1 MSVCCPESGLE
12 TLRAIE
18 LEQGLQARGL
28 SDFVVLYQA
37 VTESTNVDVLDFYA
51 KNQKQA
57 IAICEQQNAGK
68 GRRGRLWHSPYA
80 RNIYCTIGIV
90 KDIPATR
97 LGLLSIVCGIA
108 LCQALSQSGFDDIRI
123 KWPNDL
129 YYQRKKLGGILIESR
144 PCHKGGYFLAIGFGL
159 NVLMTAEQLAQIPQ
173 AATSLG
179 AIADGEI
186 SRQRILGAA
195 VESIIKKIRGFDE
208 ESVHALIES
217 FKRHDAFYNQTVCVL
232 NGKEEIS
239 GIDEGISEH
248 GLLRLRTESGERQF
262 SAAEI
267 SLRGID

>member
-1 MSVCCPESGLE
+1 MRVSCPESIPE
-12 TLRAIE
+12 TLQAIE
-18 LEQGLQARGL
+18 LEQGLQTKGL

-51 KNQKQA
+51 KSQKQS

-68 GRRGRLWHSPYA
+68 GRRGRSWFSPYA
-80 RNIYCTIGIV
+80 QNIYCTIGIE

-108 LCQALSQSGFDDIRI
+108 LCDALSACGFEGIRI

-159 NVLMTAEQLAQIPQ
+159 NVLMTTEQLALIPQ

-179 AIADGEI
+179 EITDYGI
-186 SRQRILGAA
+186 SRQQILGAA
-195 VESIIKKIRGFDE
+195 VETIIKKIRDFNE
-208 ESVHALIES
+208 SSVHTLIES
-217 FKRHDAFYNQTVCVL
+217 FKCHDAFYDQTVCVL
-232 NGKEEIS
+232 NGREEVF

-248 GLLRLRTESGERQF
+248 GLLRLRTDSGERQF

-267 SLRGID
+267 SLRVIE